1 MPLSK
6 ENICPLVE
14 DKIKKAYLEL
24 HRRKVLHGDV
34 HAGNILVS
42 SDKSIFI
49 IDFEFSRMAVEE
61 VKLLESEMSQ
71 VTNLLD
77 KMKGD

>member
-1 MPLSK
+1 MPLLK
-6 ENICPLVE
+6 EHICPLVE

-34 HAGNILVS
+34 HPGNILVS

-49 IDFEFSRMAVEE
+49 VDFEFSRTAVEL
-61 VKLLESEMSQ
+61 KCFDSEMSQ
-71 VTNLLD
+71 VTN
-77 KMKGD
+77 MHPF

>member
-49 IDFEFSRMAVEE
+49 IDFEFSRMAVEL
-61 VKLLESEMSQ
+61 KFLESEMSQ
-71 VTNLLD
+71 VTSLLD
-77 KMKGD
+77 KMKRD

>member
-49 IDFEFSRMAVEE
+49 IDFEFSRMAVEL
-61 VKLLESEMSQ
+61 KLLESEMSQ
-71 VTNLLD
+71 VTSLLD
-77 KMKGD
+77 KMKRD

>member
-14 DKIKKAYLEL
+14 DEIKKAYLEL
-24 HRRKVLHGDV
+24 HRCNLPGDV

-42 SDKSIFI
+42 SDKSVFI
-49 IDFEFSRMAVEE
+49 ADFEFSRMALELT
-61 VKLLESEMSQ
+61 LLENEMSR

-77 KMKGD
+77 KTKRD